1 MFELILIEFII
12 FFFKGKVILILI
24 VFVSVYMIYKDLK
37 MLNFEKGYNF
47 CIYMDVFK
55 FVVLGFCDYMSYV

>member
-1 MFELILIEFII
+1 
-12 FFFKGKVILILI
+12 
-24 VFVSVYMIYKDLK
+24 